1 MKKQIRRAMM
11 CTIAMMLMGVV
22 SLTGVTYAWFS
33 QSETA
38 VVGGVDLGIVS
49 KEGGVLMSAIPN
61 PEEWKYRLNLE
72 INEIDFN
79 PASMVP
85 ENIKEDG
92 SIQFYDGII
101 NESAPSEIYTKA
113 IGQNKY
119 YIQKDL
125 YFYNDSLTDS
135 ITVKVDKDATSLSD
149 VSNNV
154 DRAMRMAIV
163 AHRVYTKGTDENG
176 IGAFKNSEPENIKIY
191 EFNPTSHRDGTID
204 VKTTYGVKAASGEGN
219 YFKVAT
225 HEGYIKDGYPDTNP
239 EYLAETVT
247 VYKDSL
253 DDISF
258 EIPADSYYAITVYIW
273 LEGQDVD
280 CVNEISGSS
289 MKIQLGFTK
298 AD

>member
-38 VVGGVDLGIVS
+38 VVEGVKMGIVS

-61 PEEWKYRLNLE
+61 PEEWAYRLNLDM
-72 INEIDFN
+72 NVSGFN

-92 SIQFYDGII
+92 NIQFYDGLI

-113 IGQNKY
+113 VGSNGY
-119 YIQKDL
+119 YIQKDI
-125 YFYNDSLTDS
+125 YFYNDSLTDN
-135 ITVKVDKDATSLSD
+135 IIVKIDKNATSLSD
-149 VSNNV
+149 VTNNV

-163 AHRVYTKGTDENG
+163 AHGVYTKGTDENG
-176 IGAFKNSEPENIKIY
+176 IGAFKTTDPANVMIY
-191 EFNPTSHRDGTID
+191 EFNPTSHRDGSTD
-204 VKTTYGVKAASGEGN
+204 VKTTYGVKAASGENN
-219 YFKVAT
+219 YFNVTT
-225 HEGYIKDGYPDTNP
+225 HEGYIKDGNPDTNSD
-239 EYLAETVT
+239 YLAEAKT
-247 VYKDSL
+247 VYYDSL

-258 EIPADSYYAITVYIW
+258 EIQADAYYRITVYIW
-273 LEGQDVD
+273 LEGQDID
-280 CVNEISGSS
+280 CKNEISGSS
-289 MKIQLGFTK
+289 MNIQIGFTK